1 MGGSSSKPGQ
11 VASSGTMEFVN
22 STIRDNKV
30 VVFLKPNCPFCV
42 RVKKLFGD
50 VGVPIFVVDITRRE
64 DMSDIQSCLEEKTGA
79 RSVSVRAK
87 SGDATVRLRE
97 DSVWDT
103 VGFPSVSVW
112 LACRNCL
119 NRACACLCVCVRRSL
134 CGVRLSMCVRCVCN
148 HTGTLCS
155 YNCIMR
161 SVYKLACGPGEAD
174 DCTRQPATP

>member
-22 STIRDNKV
+22 SAIRDNKV

-79 RSVSVRAK
+79 RSVPRVFINGESIGGCDQVLK
-87 SGDATVRLRE
+87 MHDLGKLVPKLVE
-97 DSVWDT
+97 
-103 VGFPSVSVW
+103 VGA
-112 LACRNCL
+112 L
-119 NRACACLCVCVRRSL
+119 
-134 CGVRLSMCVRCVCN
+134 
-148 HTGTLCS
+148 
-155 YNCIMR
+155 
-161 SVYKLACGPGEAD
+161 D
-174 DCTRQPATP
+174 PAHAP